1 MVTVIEPVQLDDHVV
16 LRLVTEHDAEALQ
29 AAYVRNRD
37 HLARWEPRRPDEFFT
52 VEGQAT
58 RLKALLE
65 QQARGQAVAWV
76 LADGDRVVGRMTLN
90 DIVRGPFL
98 NAHLGYWIDA
108 EYLGR
113 GLATKAVREVCRI
126 ADQELGLHR
135 VAAATLLG
143 NEASQSVLRKCGFEL
158 FGTAPRYLEI
168 DGRWQDHRQYQ
179 LILNDRP
186 AF

>member
-1 MVTVIEPVQLDDHVV
+1 MIEPVSLTDDVV
-16 LRLVTEHDAEALQ
+16 LRLATEQDPEALHV
-29 AAYVRNRD
+29 AYVRNRD
-37 HLARWEPRRPDEFFT
+37 HLTPWEPRRPEEFFT

-58 RLKALLE
+58 RLKGLLE
-65 QQARGQAVAWV
+65 QQAGGQAAAWV
-76 LADGDRVVGRMTLN
+76 LADGDRVVGRMTLA

-98 NAHLGYWIDA
+98 NAHLGYWIDFG
-108 EYLGR
+108 YLGR

-126 ADQELGLHR
+126 ADEELGLHR
-135 VAAATLLG
+135 VAAATLVH

-186 AF
+186 AY

>member
-1 MVTVIEPVQLDDHVV
+1 VIEPVSLADDVV
-16 LRLVTEHDAEALQ
+16 LRLATERDAEALKS
-29 AAYVRNRD
+29 AYVRNRD
-37 HLARWEPRRPDEFFT
+37 HLAPWEPRRPDEFFT

-98 NAHLGYWIDA
+98 NAHLGYWIDS

-113 GLATKAVREVCRI
+113 GLTTKAVREVCGM
-126 ADQELGLHR
+126 ADQEVGLHR
-135 VAAATLLG
+135 VAAATLLH

-158 FGTAPRYLEI
+158 VGTAPRYLEI
-168 DGRWQDHRQYQ
+168 DGRWQDHRLFQ